1 MLRGSCRPQAS
12 NCVPFCSFCPALL
25 LLALGC
31 GTLLDVSS
39 EENILSI
46 FCGFQIIKLL
56 KLGCLLGCERQ
67 KCLGGKSDFNF
78 HLPLNSPSAFL
89 WHCSPVQ
96 TRRMESTKT
105 RLRPSLLIF
114 KAGRQSTVWRSS
126 RTCSRVGIPAARWNI
141 VGDPVYI
148 PGSPANTT
156 CSMTAQPLACPG
168 RETEGMVTQLWKEA
182 SEQDVVIC
190 PVPDAGRRRQSG
202 EVVREISAAWETRTG
217 LGMKRQWKEME

>member
-25 LLALGC
+25 LLTLGC
-31 GTLLDVSS
+31 GTWLDVSS

-46 FCGFQIIKLL
+46 FSGFQIIKLL
-56 KLGCLLGCERQ
+56 KLGCLLVCKRL
-67 KCLGGKSDFNF
+67 KCLGCKSDFNF
-78 HLPLNSPSAFL
+78 HLPLNSPSAIL

-114 KAGRQSTVWRSS
+114 KAGRQPTVWRSS

-141 VGDPVYI
+141 VGDPLYI
-148 PGSPANTT
+148 PGSPANAT
-156 CSMTAQPLACPG
+156 CSMTVQPLACPG
-168 RETEGMVTQLWKEA
+168 RRGRGDGDT
-182 SEQDVVIC
+182 VVERGLR
-190 PVPDAGRRRQSG
+190 AGGCCLPCLRCQEEKAVERGGKGDQCCVEDLNRA
-202 EVVREISAAWETRTG
+202 EE
-217 LGMKRQWKEME
+217 